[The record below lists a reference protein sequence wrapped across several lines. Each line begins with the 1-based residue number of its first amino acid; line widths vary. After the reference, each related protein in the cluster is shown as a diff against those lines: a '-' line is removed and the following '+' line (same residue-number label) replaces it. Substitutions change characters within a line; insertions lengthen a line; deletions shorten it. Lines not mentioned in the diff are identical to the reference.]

1 MHFALLIL
9 CLSTIIMP
17 VSAQTKGKRYEYTIN
32 LNKVTNDRIQVT
44 LKPPVIKE
52 KTITF
57 YMPKIVPGTYSIA
70 DYGRYVQDFTVTDK
84 KGKTLPVERVSTN
97 EWKISNADQ
106 ATTISYWIDDTLDTP
121 VEGPDI
127 FSPAGTNIEAGKN
140 FIINTSGFFGYL
152 EGEKKIPFRV
162 NIVRSK
168 DFYGTT
174 GLIPT
179 PPKPDK
185 KLNVE
190 GHHPDAS
197 EAVDVFTTSDYDE
210 LVDSPLMY
218 AKPDTAIIRVANAE
232 VLIGSYS
239 PNQKITAKQ
248 IAGSI
253 REILQAQAQF
263 LGGKLPV
270 TKYAFIF
277 YFTNDFPHGA
287 GALEHSYS
295 SMYYL
300 PDATIEQMDQ
310 QLKDI
315 AAHEFFH
322 IVTPLTIHSTEI
334 GDFNFNNPAMSRH
347 LWMYEGVTEYFAS
360 SVQVKYGLISHDEF
374 LEVMQDKMVTAD
386 QYNDTLPF
394 TDLSSYTLDKYHD
407 QYNNVYQKGALIGMC
422 LDIKLRKLSS
432 GKYGLRDLMLQL
444 SEKFGKD
451 KPFKDEEL
459 FGIITSMTYPEIGAF
474 LQRYV
479 AGPTQLPLEE
489 VLNDVGVDYLEEDTY
504 EDYSLGISNANI
516 GVTTIDNKQRLQI
529 VSIENQNAMGKAIG
543 LKEGDVIMGM
553 NGQRLPDLGPDLGAF
568 IQQQVQ
574 SLPTSKTLSYTV
586 LRKDESGTQTEITL
600 SAPVMKVSITRRH
613 QLQFSEEATP
623 QQLATRNAWLN
634 KP

>member
-1 MHFALLIL
+1 M
-9 CLSTIIMP
+9 
-17 VSAQTKGKRYEYTIN
+17 
-32 LNKVTNDRIQVT
+32 
-44 LKPPVIKE
+44 
-52 KTITF
+52 
-57 YMPKIVPGTYSIA
+57 YS
-70 DYGRYVQDFTVTDK
+70 
-84 KGKTLPVERVSTN
+84 
-97 EWKISNADQ
+97 
-106 ATTISYWIDDTLDTP
+106 
-121 VEGPDI
+121 
-127 FSPAGTNIEAGKN
+127 
-140 FIINTSGFFGYL
+140 
-152 EGEKKIPFRV
+152 
-162 NIVRSK
+162 
-168 DFYGTT
+168 
-174 GLIPT
+174 
-179 PPKPDK
+179 
-185 KLNVE
+185 
-190 GHHPDAS
+190 
-197 EAVDVFTTSDYDE
+197 
-210 LVDSPLMY
+210 
-218 AKPDTAIIRVANAE
+218 KPDTAIIRVANAE

-239 PNQKITAKQ
+239 PNQKITANQ

-277 YFTNDFPHGA
+277 YFANDFPHGA

-322 IVTPLTIHSTEI
+322 ILTPLTIHSEEI
-334 GDFNFNNPAMSRH
+334 NDFNFNNPSMSKH

-360 SVQVKYGLISHDEF
+360 SVQVKYGLISQDDF
-374 LEVMQDKMVTAD
+374 LNVMQGKMEATD
-386 QYNDTLPF
+386 GYNDTLPF
-394 TDLSSYTLDKYHD
+394 TDLSRYTLDKYHD
-407 QYNNVYQKGALIGMC
+407 QYNNVYEKGALIGMC

-444 SEKFGKD
+444 SEKFGKE

-459 FGIITSMTYPEIGAF
+459 FRVITSMTYPEIGTF

-479 AGPTQLPLEE
+479 AGPEQLPFEE
-489 VLNDVGVDYLEEDTY
+489 VLNDVGIDYLEEDTY
-504 EDYSLGISNANI
+504 EDYSLGISNADI
-516 GVTTIDNKQRLQI
+516 GVTTVDNKQRLQI

-553 NGQRLPDLGPDLGAF
+553 NGQRLPDVGPDLGAF

-574 SLPTSKTLSYTV
+574 SLPTSKTLSYAV
-586 LRKDESGTQTEITL
+586 LRKDEAGKQSEIML
-600 SAPVMKVSITRRH
+600 SAPVIKVSITRRH
-613 QLQFSEEATP
+613 QLEFSDETTA